1 MAIRRPF
8 FLRGGGRPALLGV
21 EAYLG
26 CVIQATLSL
35 L

>member
-8 FLRGGGRPALLGV
+8 FLRGGRPALLGV